1 MAKKQRF
8 VCSGLCI
15 VLLSALSL
23 VVNGSDVLAAQQNSA
38 LLLDIKGAIG
48 PATADYVEKG
58 LRKAQAGGA
67 SVVILRMDT
76 PGGLDYSMRKIIK
89 EILASSVPVIAYVA
103 PSGSRAAS
111 AGTYILYGSHVAAMA
126 PATTLG
132 AATPVQLGGIPGMP
146 GDKEKEK
153 DKSDKKAGDNK
164 NKDNSEKSEDTPKNK
179 EDKAEDDQQ
188 DAPKDAMKSKIINDA
203 AAYIKGLANK
213 HGRNAEWAELAV
225 RKAVSLTAKEALEK
239 NVIDLVAQDVAD
251 LLRQVNGRRVNLE
264 SGELTLSTDA
274 LIVELF
280 EPDWRNRLLSTI
292 TDPNVAYILMLI
304 GVYGLIFELAN
315 PGSIVPGVV
324 GAISLLLALY
334 AFHVLPIN
342 YAGLGLMI
350 LGICFM
356 VAEAFVPSFG
366 ILGFGGVIAFVVGS
380 IILLDEDQLSI
391 SLPLIGGTA
400 LVSAAFFMWVI
411 GKLIRVRRRVAVT
424 GAEEM
429 IGITGHALYDFETE
443 GKVRVHS
450 ETWNARSGVPITK
463 GQAVRVVAME
473 GLMLNIE
480 PIDGSGAKTLPNS

>member
-1 MAKKQRF
+1 MANRQRL
-8 VCSGLCI
+8 VRSGWYI
-15 VLLSALSL
+15 ALLSLLGIL
-23 VVNGSDVLAAQQNSA
+23 VTGSDLWAAQQNTA
-38 LLLDIKGAIG
+38 LLLDIKGSIG
-48 PATADYVEKG
+48 PATADYVVKG
-58 LRKAQAGGA
+58 LRKAQGGGA
-67 SVVILRMDT
+67 NVVILRMDT

-132 AATPVQLGGIPGMP
+132 AATPVQLGGVPGMP
-146 GDKEKEK
+146 GDT
-153 DKSDKKAGDNK
+153 DKSKGDKKADDK
-164 NKDNSEKSEDTPKNK
+164 EDKEDSDKSEDSSEKR
-179 EDKAEDDQQ
+179 DS
-188 DAPKDAMKSKIINDA
+188 DAKDTQEETPKDAMKSKIINDA

-239 NVIDLVAQDVAD
+239 NVIDLIATDVAD
-251 LLRQVNGRRVNLE
+251 LLRQVNGRQVKLE

-280 EPDWRNRLLSTI
+280 EPDWRNRLLSAI

-366 ILGFGGVIAFVVGS
+366 ILGFGGIIAFVVGS

-411 GKLIRVRRRVAVT
+411 GKLIRVRRRAAVT

-429 IGITGHALYDFETE
+429 IGITGHALHDFEMD

-450 ETWNARSGVPITK
+450 ETWNARSGVPVTK
-463 GQAVRVVAME
+463 GQAVRVVAMN
-473 GLMLNIE
+473 GLLLSIE
-480 PIDGSGAKTLPNS
+480 PLDDTSAESLSDTE

>member
-1 MAKKQRF
+1 MVKRQQF
-8 VCSGLCI
+8 VWRGWYTA
-15 VLLSALSL
+15 LLYSLSIL
-23 VVNGSDVLAAQQNSA
+23 VFGSNVWAAQQNTA
-38 LLLDIKGAIG
+38 LLLDIKGSIG

-58 LRKAQAGGA
+58 LEKAQGGGA
-67 SVVILRMDT
+67 NVVILRMDT
-76 PGGLDYSMRKIIK
+76 PGGLDFSMRKIIK
-89 EILASSVPVIAYVA
+89 GILASPVPVIAYVA

-132 AATPVQLGGIPGMP
+132 AATPVQLGGLPGMP
-146 GDKEKEK
+146 GDT
-153 DKSDKKAGDNK
+153 DK
-164 NKDNSEKSEDTPKNK
+164 
-179 EDKAEDDQQ
+179 DKAEKKTGDEEANADANKTEDTAESKDDKGDDAQQ
-188 DAPKDAMKSKIINDA
+188 DMPKDAMKSKIINDA

-239 NVIDLVAQDVAD
+239 NVIDIIATDIAD
-251 LLRQVNGRRVNLE
+251 LLRQVNGRRVTLE

-274 LIVELF
+274 LIVEVF
-280 EPDWRNRLLSTI
+280 EPDWRNRLLSAI

-400 LVSAAFFMWVI
+400 LISAAFFMWVI

-429 IGITGHALYDFETE
+429 IGITGHALHDFETE

-450 ETWNARSGVPITK
+450 ETWNARSGVPIAK
-463 GQAVRVVAME
+463 GQTVRVVAME

-480 PIDGSGAKTLPNS
+480 PIDDISSRRLADT

>member
-146 GDKEKEK
+146 GDTDK
-153 DKSDKKAGDNK
+153 DKAEKKKGDEEDNADSNK
-164 NKDNSEKSEDTPKNK
+164 TEDTAKSK
-179 EDKAEDDQQ
+179 EDKGDDAQQ
-188 DAPKDAMKSKIINDA
+188 DMPKDAMKSKIINDA

-239 NVIDLVAQDVAD
+239 NVIDIIATDIAD
-251 LLRQVNGRRVNLE
+251 LLRQVNGRRVTLE

-274 LIVELF
+274 LIVEVF
-280 EPDWRNRLLSTI
+280 EPDWRNRLLSAI

-324 GAISLLLALY
+324 GAISLILALY

-400 LVSAAFFMWVI
+400 LISAAFFMWVI

-429 IGITGHALYDFETE
+429 VGITGHAMYDFETE

-463 GQAVRVVAME
+463 GQTVRVVAMD

-480 PIDGSGAKTLPNS
+480 PIDDTSARRHADT